1 MREIPL
7 CLTLAIL
14 AGTAVLAG
22 CGGRAYVYEAVER
35 SDFRERAESQSD
47 ARVQVSAAV
56 LGREETTA
64 VFGIDLYKQGIQPVW
79 MEIRNSTNSLARYAV
94 VSTDRYYFSPLE
106 VAYKNRG
113 GYSDEGRSEMEERF
127 NKLAMP
133 RYVDPGESRSG
144 FVFTHIA
151 AGAKGF
157 NVDVFGSGAPSSF
170 TFLLRVPGFVPDYAN
185 FDAASIYSAEEL
197 TAYDDEQVVDALRA
211 MPCCST
217 DQSGDTA
224 GEPVNIMLVGSGPEL
239 LKALL
244 RSGWIETSAKE
255 AAEQQPQFLFGRMQD
270 AIFRYKSS
278 AGDSL
283 YEIRF
288 WLAPMLYG
296 QDRVWLGQIKHFY
309 VLGGSLRR
317 FDPDVDSARNFAMQ
331 KFLYGQALQS
341 IGWLA
346 GKAVVPAESF
356 LERLINTP
364 YFTDGYR
371 LVLWLSAEPLSV
383 ANIDVKDW
391 DLPPRWGL

>member
-1 MREIPL
+1 M
-7 CLTLAIL
+7 
-14 AGTAVLAG
+14 
-22 CGGRAYVYEAVER
+22 YEAVER